1 MENITL
7 EPGDQVVFT
16 SLETLDKNDL
26 AQAVAAAG
34 YVVGPGV
41 SKKTSL
47 LVAGDPSVD
56 STKARKARDY
66 GIPVIGERE
75 FVDTFLDGA
84 MPVPTAAEAPELS
97 APASLDELPGNAKRD
112 LPAVKLACGSL
123 REDLPVQALVKTPEA
138 GTFVVRGPARYSA
151 LGEAWM
157 VGGVAVAG
165 STKAPDKVVRAL
177 GLAGGDESTPQ
188 DGLERLDVNHPVYG
202 EFSVYGPVRHQ
213 VGLDLVGP
221 WIRGGV
227 HSRD

>member
-1 MENITL
+1 MENFTL

-16 SLETLDKNDL
+16 SLETIDKNDL
-26 AQAVAAAG
+26 AQAVATAG

-75 FVDTFLDGA
+75 FVDTFLGGA
-84 MPVPTAAEAPELS
+84 LPVSAEAPELT
-97 APASLDELPGNAKRD
+97 APASLDDLPGNAKRD

>member
-7 EPGDQVVFT
+7 NPGDQVVFT
-16 SLETLDKNDL
+16 SLEAVDKGDL
-26 AQAVAAAG
+26 AKAVTAAG

-47 LVAGDPSVD
+47 LVAGDPTVD

-75 FVDTFLDGA
+75 FVDAYLGGDL
-84 MPVPTAAEAPELS
+84 PVSAEAPDLA
-97 APASLDELPGNAKRD
+97 APTSLDELPGNAKRD
-112 LPAVKLACGSL
+112 LPTLKLACAAL
-123 REDLPVQALVKTPEA
+123 REELPVHALVKTPEA

-165 STKAPDKVVRAL
+165 AAKAPDKAVRAL
-177 GLAGGDESTPQ
+177 GVAAGDESTPR
-188 DGLERLDVNHPVYG
+188 DELERLDVNHPTYG
-202 EFSVYGPVRHQ
+202 EFSVYGPVRRHA
-213 VGLDLVGP
+213 GLDLVGP

>member
-1 MENITL
+1 MENFTL

-16 SLETLDKNDL
+16 SLETIDKNDL
-26 AQAVAAAG
+26 AQAVTTAG

-75 FVDTFLDGA
+75 FVDTFLGGA
-84 MPVPTAAEAPELS
+84 LPVSAEAPELT
-97 APASLDELPGNAKRD
+97 APASLDDLPGNAKRD

-123 REDLPVQALVKTPEA
+123 REDLPVHALVKTPEA

>member
-7 EPGDQVVFT
+7 NPGDQVVFT
-16 SLETLDKNDL
+16 SLETLDKTDL
-26 AQAVAAAG
+26 AEAVTAAG
-34 YVVGPGV
+34 FIVGPGV

-47 LVAGDPSVD
+47 LVAGDPSVE
-56 STKARKARDY
+56 SSKARKARDY

-75 FVDTFLDGA
+75 FVDSFLEGA
-84 MPVPTAAEAPELS
+84 MPVAAEAPGLS
-97 APASLDELPGNAKRD
+97 APTSMDDLPDNAKRD
-112 LPAVKLACGSL
+112 LSAVKLACAVL
-123 REDLPVQALVKTPEA
+123 REELAVQALVKTPEA

-165 STKAPDKVVRAL
+165 SAKAPDKAVRAL
-177 GLAGGDESTPQ
+177 GLAAGAESDPQ
-188 DGLERLDVNHPVYG
+188 DDLERLDVSHPTYGDFTVYG
-202 EFSVYGPVRHQ
+202 LVRRE

-221 WIRGGV
+221 WIRGGL